1 MNAMIDKVFSF
12 FRRYKKLL
20 KLIDRET
27 TMKTV
32 LKSVAGALILSLI
45 CIAIPVLVVVNMFIY
60 TKLTFILSVFLVII
74 VMGWS
79 FLYYFFYYRLLKSYH
94 EKINNINT
102 LLPQLTESIL
112 VSIFFLVV
120 GIVVLA
126 VIF

>member
-1 MNAMIDKVFSF
+1 
-12 FRRYKKLL
+12 
-20 KLIDRET
+20 
-27 TMKTV
+27 
-32 LKSVAGALILSLI
+32 
-45 CIAIPVLVVVNMFIY
+45 MFIY